1 MDLRKRVHPID
12 KHSTM
17 TTREIMQA
25 SVLDIVFEHRNKE
38 YGAYE
43 MRRNYEKRLW
53 LSLAIALSL
62 IAGAAL
68 LPALKKS
75 NAAVVPVPD
84 KKPTVAIT
92 EVYLRPEKPKPVVTQ
107 AQPKKAAPKTAA
119 RQYTS
124 QIKIK
129 PDKDVKA
136 TVPDMRDLDDKRVD
150 TYNHDGP
157 PVKGPEI
164 PETPPVSGPG
174 TGNMDIPAAPDFE
187 ARELQ
192 PEFPGG
198 DEALRRFLASQ
209 LQSPEQL
216 ESGERKLVKIR
227 FVIQKDG
234 SVSTP
239 EILLSGGPAF
249 DREVVRVMKKMP
261 RWKPAV
267 QNGIPVSVTYMLPV
281 SFVGIE

>member
-1 MDLRKRVHPID
+1 MDFGNRLHPII
-12 KHSTM
+12 KHITM

-25 SVLDIVFEHRNKE
+25 SVLDIVFEHRNKD
-38 YGAYE
+38 YGAYAL
-43 MRRNYEKRLW
+43 RRDYDKRLV
-53 LSLAIALSL
+53 LSLALAFSL
-62 IAGAAL
+62 IGALAL
-68 LPALKKS
+68 LPAFKKS
-75 NAAVVPVPD
+75 EAAVVPVPE
-84 KKPTVAIT
+84 KKSTVVIT
-92 EVYLRPEKPKPVVTQ
+92 EVRLRPEKPKEPVLEK
-107 AQPKKAAPKTAA
+107 ARPKAAPKTAA

-129 PDKDVKA
+129 PDPDVKA
-136 TVPDMRDLDDKRVD
+136 VVPDMRDLDDKRVD
-150 TYNHDGP
+150 TYNQDGP
-157 PVKGPEI
+157 PAKGPEV
-164 PETPPVSGPG
+164 PALPAVDGPG
-174 TGNMDIPAAPDFE
+174 NGNGEAPAAPDFE

-198 DEALRRFLASQ
+198 DDALRRFLAGQ

-227 FVIQKDG
+227 FVIRKDG
-234 SVSTP
+234 SVGEP
-239 EILLSGGPAF
+239 EILLSGGSAF

>member
-1 MDLRKRVHPID
+1 
-12 KHSTM
+12 M

-25 SVLDIVFEHRNKE
+25 SVLDIVFEHRNKD

-43 MRRNYEKRLW
+43 LRRQYEKRLW
-53 LSLAIALSL
+53 LSLALALSL
-62 IAGAAL
+62 IGVAAL
-68 LPALKKS
+68 LPTLKKNS
-75 NAAVVPVPD
+75 AAVVPVPD
-84 KKPTVAIT
+84 RKPTVVIQ
-92 EVYLRPEKPKPVVTQ
+92 EVHLRPDKPQETVREKPRT
-107 AQPKKAAPKTAA
+107 KAAPKTAA

-124 QIKIK
+124 QIRIK
-129 PDKDVKA
+129 PDTEVKA

-150 TYNHDGP
+150 TYNQDGP
-157 PVKGPEI
+157 PVKGPEL
-164 PETPPVSGPG
+164 PETPPSGG
-174 TGNMDIPAAPDFE
+174 TGTGTGDAPAAPDFE

-198 DEALRRFLASQ
+198 DAALRRFLASH
-209 LQSPEQL
+209 LQSPEEL

-227 FVIQKDG
+227 FVILKDG
-234 SVSTP
+234 SVSEP
-239 EILLSGGPAF
+239 EILQSAGSSF

-281 SFVGIE
+281 SFVGME